1 MDKFSYGLG
10 LGIGQQL
17 LSMGAEV
24 NVDDF
29 AQAVATTEQTE
40 AALDAAL
47 PKADGEPTE
56 SAAEDAAQAA
66 ESVDGRTGEQ
76 EVDS

>member
-24 NVDDF
+24 SVDDF
-29 AQAVATTEQTE
+29 AQAIRDVLEGKETALSFTE
-40 AALDAAL
+40 AQQIVNNHFA
-47 PKADGEPTE
+47 
-56 SAAEDAAQAA
+56 
-66 ESVDGRTGEQ
+66 
-76 EVDS
+76 